1 MRISIYKKIYIGGY
15 IMEKYIYLSITPSAN
30 LDLSIRED
38 LKSFIEKYRNDI
50 EFIEY
55 HLSNDDKFIGD
66 NLVEYPNDID
76 IP

>member
-1 MRISIYKKIYIGGY
+1 
-15 IMEKYIYLSITPSAN
+15 MEKYIYLSINPSAN
-30 LDLSIRED
+30 LDLSVREE

-55 HLSNDDKFIGD
+55 HLIDEGEY

-76 IP
+76 IPQ

>member
-1 MRISIYKKIYIGGY
+1 
-15 IMEKYIYLSITPSAN
+15 MEKYIYLSINPSAN

-55 HLSNDDKFIGD
+55 HLSNDDNKFIGD

>member
-1 MRISIYKKIYIGGY
+1 
-15 IMEKYIYLSITPSAN
+15 MEKYIYLSITPSAN

-38 LKSFIEKYRNDI
+38 LKSFIEKYRSDI

-55 HLSNDDKFIGD
+55 HLSNDDEFIGEYD
-66 NLVEYPNDID
+66 LIEYPNDID

>member
-1 MRISIYKKIYIGGY
+1 
-15 IMEKYIYLSITPSAN
+15 MEKYIYLSINPSAN
-30 LDLSIRED
+30 LDLSIRDE

-55 HLSNDDKFIGD
+55 HLIDEGEY

-76 IP
+76 ISQ

>member
-1 MRISIYKKIYIGGY
+1 
-15 IMEKYIYLSITPSAN
+15 MEKYIYLSITPSAN
-30 LDLSIRED
+30 LDLSIRND
-38 LKSFIEKYRNDI
+38 LASFIEKYRNDI

-55 HLSNDDKFIGD
+55 HLSNETDELIGD